1 MIKNVN
7 FIPASGSAILYSQA
21 SELSQGMDWSLAAS
35 GTPKDV
41 SIDDQKPLFIKVTGS
56 NSGSY
61 TDETLDKLNIFLNAD
76 ASVGVPTIYATRTE
90 AIFDISDRVSDLTTV
105 RTPSGLFDNTG
116 NAAKLDLKNAYVGG
130 YGSMPYSDVVLSAKA
145 SQIIYI
151 KASDGYT
158 LDGVDPVISFK
169 VIAGQD
175 PVVLTSYDDE
185 QKVLSIS
192 IDTSKTSNI
201 GTDFN
206 ISLEAK
212 QIKKPDSG
220 GDGMSAYKHGVY
232 VEEVATSVQPASDSD
247 SALPFVVGTALYLD
261 GNKIQDGDMPKPVV
275 ISSYNDF
282 VSRFCSKE
290 TGEVDPQATAISKS
304 GFHNLTLVSFADFWF
319 NQMGRGRCVFCG
331 VKELSK
337 ATGAEA
343 QQKQEQAQVALI
355 VAALDAIKDVYP
367 LYRLTPTIIACPL
380 FNTLTEVQN
389 KMKALCAQYGGQWKA
404 VGVYDIPCRLDP
416 NGVLVS
422 VKPIESVDAVAA
434 AKAPVDV
441 NAYVGYPYGGVGAK
455 RYDASTIAVACM
467 ARVDAENGNY
477 PYVSPSNKQCG
488 LDGAYLMSSD
498 GAESVV
504 ALTREGANASLNA
517 NGVFTFR
524 NSASGWILW
533 GNNTSCYPTN
543 TDVKDNLLSIRR
555 TFQYVEMDF
564 MRFLESKIDQPLNKR
579 QLDGILN
586 SYNQRLKGFVGV
598 GAVNAASIALDDER
612 NTTAQL
618 LQGAVYFRLMI
629 APPPPMQVVT
639 GVFEFDVSGFESSLA

>member
-1 MIKNVN
+1 MIRSVT
-7 FIPASGSAILYSQA
+7 FQPYTGGRFFYSQA
-21 SELSQGMDWSLAAS
+21 DELSAGMEW
-35 GTPKDV
+35 TPV
-41 SIDDQKPLFIKVTGS
+41 ATGAVAIISIDDQKPLFVRLTGS
-56 NSGSY
+56 ASDSWSIEFL
-61 TDETLDKLNIFLNAD
+61 DELKIYLNDD
-76 ASVGVPTIYATRTE
+76 ASEGVPALYATRTE
-90 AIFDISDRVSDLTTV
+90 AIFDISDKLTDLEKV
-105 RTPSGLFDNTG
+105 RTITNPFSRAG
-116 NAAKLDLKNAYVGG
+116 NAAKLELKNAYVGG
-130 YGSMPYSDVVLSAKA
+130 YGTMPYWDVVVSARA

-151 KASDGYT
+151 KALDGYS
-158 LDGVDPVISFK
+158 LDGVEPVISYS
-169 VIAGQD
+169 VVSGED

-192 IDTSKTSNI
+192 VDSTKTTNI
-201 GTDFN
+201 GTAFR

-220 GDGMSAYKHGVY
+220 GDGTGAYKHGVY

-247 SALPFVVGTALYLD
+247 SALPYVVGTALYLD
-261 GNKIQDGDMPKPVV
+261 GEKVQDSDAPKPVV

-282 VSRFCSKE
+282 VSRFCSKA
-290 TGEVDPQATAISKS
+290 TGEVDPDATAVSKS
-304 GFHNLTLVSFADFWF
+304 GFHDMTLVSFADFWF

-331 VKELSK
+331 VKALSK
-337 ATGAEA
+337 ATGTEA
-343 QQKQEQAQVALI
+343 QQKQEQAQVALL

-367 LYRLTPTIIACPL
+367 MYRLTPTIIACPL

-389 KMKALCAQYGGQWKA
+389 KMKALCAQYGGQWNA

-434 AKAPVDV
+434 VKAPVDI
-441 NAYVGYPYGGVGAK
+441 NAYVGYPYGGIGSK
-455 RYDASTIAVACM
+455 RYDASTIAAACM

-488 LDGAYLMSSD
+488 LDGAYVQASD
-498 GAESVV
+498 GSESVV

-524 NSASGWILW
+524 NSAAGWILW
-533 GNNTSCYPTN
+533 GNNTSCYPTS
-543 TDVKDNLLSIRR
+543 TDVKDNLLPIRR
-555 TFQYVEMDF
+555 TFQYIEMDF

-586 SYNQRLKGFVGV
+586 SYNQRLKGFIGV
-598 GAVNAASIALDDER
+598 GAVNSASIALDDER
-612 NTTAQL
+612 NTTARL